1 MNAIQQLGRAVIE
14 RIAGIGAA
22 TLLLLRALFA
32 LPTLRGFGLFT
43 EQMYRVGVM
52 SLLIISVSG
61 LFIGLVLG
69 LQLYSI
75 LIRFGSESMLGTG
88 LALTLLRE
96 LGPVV
101 AALLFAGRAGS
112 ALTAEIGL
120 MKATEQLSSM
130 EMIGVDPMRRIVAP
144 RLWAGIVSLPLLAI
158 IFSAIGI
165 MGGKFVG
172 VLNWGEKLC
181 VLVSIWVALKLK

>member
-1 MNAIQQLGRAVIE
+1 
-14 RIAGIGAA
+14 
-22 TLLLLRALFA
+22 
-32 LPTLRGFGLFT
+32 T

-120 MKATEQLSSM
+120 MKATEQLASM
-130 EMIGVDPMRRIVAP
+130 EMIGVDPLRRIVAP
-144 RLWAGIVSLPLLAI
+144 R
-158 IFSAIGI
+158 
-165 MGGKFVG
+165 
-172 VLNWGEKLC
+172 
-181 VLVSIWVALKLK
+181 